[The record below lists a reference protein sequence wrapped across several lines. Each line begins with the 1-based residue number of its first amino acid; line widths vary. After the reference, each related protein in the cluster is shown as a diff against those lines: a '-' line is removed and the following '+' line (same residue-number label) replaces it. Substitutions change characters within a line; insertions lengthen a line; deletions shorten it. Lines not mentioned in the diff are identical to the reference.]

1 MVPMR
6 TLQRITVSE
15 LNSESKI
22 EKIILF
28 GETTLNLYGD
38 SMSVIE
44 ITDTNDV
51 KDKDLMVYE
60 YEETRNIPDE
70 DPMDATGKAIL

>member
-1 MVPMR
+1 
-6 TLQRITVSE
+6 
-15 LNSESKI
+15 
-22 EKIILF
+22 
-28 GETTLNLYGD
+28 
-38 SMSVIE
+38 MSVIE

-60 YEETRNIPDE
+60 YEETRNTPDE

>member
-1 MVPMR
+1 
-6 TLQRITVSE
+6 
-15 LNSESKI
+15 
-22 EKIILF
+22 
-28 GETTLNLYGD
+28 
-38 SMSVIE
+38 MSVIE

-70 DPMDATGKAIL
+70 DPMDANGKAFL

>member
-1 MVPMR
+1 MR
-6 TLQRITVSE
+6 TLRRITVSE

-44 ITDTNDV
+44 IIDTNDV

-60 YEETRNIPDE
+60 YEETRNTPDE